1 MRRGGGRERRE
12 RHQRG
17 AARVGVLSAPPHL
30 DSEAAVA
37 SSDLEL
43 EIPFSFG
50 PRYGGSPPR
59 SRGEGSGMKGGQGM
73 I

>member
-1 MRRGGGRERRE
+1 MELE
-12 RHQRG
+12 T
-17 AARVGVLSAPPHL
+17 ASLPTSAEVEVRPLINL

-50 PRYGGSPPR
+50 PRYGGSPPI
-59 SRGEGSGMKGGQGM
+59 SRGEGSGKRGGQGM